1 MAPHRTHE
9 PNALLASLDS
19 LREGLQVISPEW
31 RYVYVNDATA
41 RQGRKARAELVGRR
55 MMDCYPGI
63 EATELFSVLERC
75 MRQRERA
82 ELETEF
88 EFEGGT
94 RGWFELRIE
103 PCREGLIVL
112 SVEITE
118 RKRMERALLEAH
130 KLRALGQMASGVAHD
145 LKNILNP
152 LGLQVEV
159 LKRKLRSDP
168 AALEVLEQMASV
180 LRRGTET
187 IDLLRDFGRQSSEAP
202 AHDVD
207 LSSIAREAIALC
219 RPRAQGVLVQDD
231 LTDAI
236 SVRVAGAEVL
246 SAVVNLLVNAIEA
259 MQHGGRVTVRTGREE
274 RFAWLAVEDDGPGM
288 PPEVEARAFEPFFS
302 TKGEAG
308 GGLGLAIVYAVAA
321 RNRGEVQLRTAP
333 AAGTTVT
340 LRFPADA
347 APEQS

>member
-1 MAPHRTHE
+1 MSPRRPSE
-9 PNALLASLDS
+9 PSALLASLDS

-31 RYVYVNDATA
+31 RYVYVNEATA
-41 RQGRKARAELVGRR
+41 RQGRKARQELVGRS
-55 MMDCYPGI
+55 MLECYPGI
-63 EATELFSVLERC
+63 ESTELFAVLERC

-88 EFEGGT
+88 EFEGGA

-118 RKRMERALLEAH
+118 RKRLERSLLEAH

-152 LGLQVEV
+152 LGLQIGL
-159 LKRKLRSDP
+159 LKRRLHADP
-168 AALEVLEQMASV
+168 AAQEVLEQMTTV
-180 LRRGTET
+180 LLRGTET
-187 IDLLRDFGRQSSEAP
+187 IDLLRDFGRQSSERP
-202 AHDVD
+202 AQDVD
-207 LSSIAREAIALC
+207 LSHIAREAIALC
-219 RPRAQGVLVQDD
+219 RPRASGIAVHDD
-231 LTDAI
+231 LTEAVR
-236 SVRVAGAEVL
+236 VRVAGAEVL

-259 MQHGGRVTVRTGREE
+259 MQQGGRVTVRTGRDE
-274 RFAWLAVEDDGPGM
+274 RCAWLAVEDDGPGM

-302 TKGEAG
+302 TKGDGG

-321 RNRGEVQLRTAP
+321 RNQGEVELRTAP

-340 LRFPADA
+340 LRFPADPA
-347 APEQS
+347 LE